1 MGPMAILIW
10 VIAAVIILALF
21 AWAWRLADKIDREE
35 REFIERELR
44 ERLQREEQ
52 ERLMQQTPQYYQ
64 YGQQQWATPPHQPPP
79 GWR

>member
-10 VIAAVIILALF
+10 VIAAVIILILF

-44 ERLQREEQ
+44 ERLQQ
-52 ERLMQQTPQYYQ
+52 ERLMQQQQYP
-64 YGQQQWATPPHQPPP
+64 YGQQWATPPHQPPP